1 MMLQW
6 WVLPRPPT
14 MVTGC
19 LLWWLIEKQ
28 KDYAINVVFHMLE
41 VTDVLKLFSSTL
53 FKSYGSRCK
62 YLKANMSLNLPKSCI
77 PCVCLKLQWGSSCS
91 QNYTIPRHIQG
102 MYLLVLLD
110 SGSSHSFLRT
120 QVAAHVQGLSTL
132 PKKLSVQVA
141 DGYRIDCTQQLV
153 KVLGLSQVMNFSPT
167 YRFCLFVPTT
177 W

>member
-91 QNYTIPRHIQG
+91 QNYTIPRTYSRHVPFG
-102 MYLLVLLD
+102 VVGFRKFSLFFED
-110 SGSSHSFLRT
+110 SGGSSCARSLHIAKEVVCASGWWISYWLYS
-120 QVAAHVQGLSTL
+120 AIG
-132 PKKLSVQVA
+132 K
-141 DGYRIDCTQQLV
+141 G
-153 KVLGLSQVMNFSPT
+153 
-167 YRFCLFVPTT
+167 T
-177 W
+177 WSIAGHEF

>member
-1 MMLQW
+1 MWSSICSRSQMCW
-6 WVLPRPPT
+6 NCSAPHYSRV
-14 MVTGC
+14 M
-19 LLWWLIEKQ
+19 
-28 KDYAINVVFHMLE
+28 AVV
-41 VTDVLKLFSSTL
+41 
-53 FKSYGSRCK
+53 
-62 YLKANMSLNLPKSCI
+62 ANTWRRTWAWIYRRAAFLVS
-77 PCVCLKLQWGSSCS
+77 VSSCS
-91 QNYTIPRHIQG
+91 GGAPAPKTIQFLGHIQG